1 MDEAK
6 KSFDPWRL
14 ILIVV
19 CVVGFSGGIY
29 LLNTTINTRLDAVDA
44 AVTGVMNTTSMS
56 LDRIDGKLVAI
67 QASMKEMEQ
76 KMAAPIAAPPPPAPA
91 DAAAAAP
98 KPKPKPAPAKAE

>member
-1 MDEAK
+1 MNEAK

-29 LLNTTINTRLDAVDA
+29 LLNTTINTRFDAVDA
-44 AVTGVMNTTSMS
+44 AVTGATNTTSMS
-56 LDRIDGKLVAI
+56 LDRIDGKLAAI

-76 KMAAPIAAPPPPAPA
+76 KMAAPVAAPPPPPPEPA
-91 DAAAAAP
+91 
-98 KPKPKPAPAKAE
+98 APAKAE